1 MSRPRFLL
9 KPAIEGVG
17 KTYPQHQK
25 MLKPYDY
32 GGPRSIHKLV
42 ACMVGEGFPNFEPDF
57 NTVVLDRRAI
67 PTDLISSAPIPKC
80 GHLISSRF
88 LELLQEFKLPPH
100 RLYNV
105 SILHKEKP
113 LEGYVFLLLPHPES
127 LREAAS
133 TQDIEEG
140 VEADP
145 LLQGV
150 SLLRLSRPSWMAQ
163 TWVDDKL
170 KAAIEAAGITGVRI
184 GRHPHR

>member
-1 MSRPRFLL
+1 MHKPRFIL
-9 KPAIEGVG
+9 KPSTDGVG
-17 KTYPQHQK
+17 KTYPQHQE

-42 ACMVGEGFPNFEPDF
+42 ACMLGEGFPDFEPDF

-88 LELLQEFKLPPH
+88 LELLQNFKLPPH
-100 RLYNV
+100 RIYDVPLLY
-105 SILHKEKP
+105 KEEP
-113 LEGYVFLLLPHPES
+113 LDRYIFLLLPHPES
-127 LREAAS
+127 LREATS

-140 VEADP
+140 ADADP

-163 TWVDDKL
+163 TWVDARL
-170 KAAIEAAGITGVRI
+170 KAAIEATGITGVKI
-184 GRHPHR
+184 S